1 MSDTVENRLDAWRT
15 SCPRL
20 PVWEEANSRGFIELR
35 NGPESTVA
43 VSTLVANICEHVVL
57 AADQRALS
65 NVTNRSPRQPAE
77 VICSFP
83 HPAIRF
89 CRAHCL

>member
-1 MSDTVENRLDAWRT
+1 MSDTVENLLDAWRT

-20 PVWEEANSRGFIELR
+20 PVWEANSQGFIELR
-35 NGPESTVA
+35 SGPESTVA

-83 HPAIRF
+83 HPAVRF
-89 CRAHCL
+89 CRALCL